1 MRDKGEGKMREHEE
15 GGGGG
20 VRLTLQR
27 EERGCSTA
35 GGRGLSVARCHL

>member
-1 MRDKGEGKMREHEE
+1 MREKGEGKMREHEE
-15 GGGGG
+15 GGGE

-27 EERGCSTA
+27 EERGCSRA